1 MAREWRFKWS
11 ADDDKASLA
20 AARKLLTE
28 HLATVKAVKGVKSVQ
43 VRAPLRLLRLP
54 LRLSAPLSSDLRLM
68 RCQRVVCGGCLD
80 FKVVTALDAESFG
93 EWEGAGFA
101 PEAAFLEAA
110 KAIPGVTTVE
120 TQTYTLMP
128 C

>member
-1 MAREWRFKWS
+1 M
-11 ADDDKASLA
+11 
-20 AARKLLTE
+20 
-28 HLATVKAVKGVKSVQ
+28 
-43 VRAPLRLLRLP
+43 LRLPLRLP
-54 LRLSAPLSSDLRLM
+54 LRLSAPLALSSDLRLM